1 MNLKKTML
9 YALALI
15 LAATIGDRF
24 GLHFGALALAVM
36 LLGIRGS
43 AQWETGSDGK
53 SRHPH
58 EHILY
63 RKFGRWTK
71 VVRYGPLALLAVVAA
86 AARFT
91 GDEVLIRLSLYLL
104 WGGYLCW
111 LFASK
116 KHRGNE
122 LGES

>member
-43 AQWETGSDGK
+43 AQWGTGSDGK

-58 EHILY
+58 EYILY
-63 RKFGRWTK
+63 REFGRWTK

-86 AARFT
+86 P
-91 GDEVLIRLSLYLL
+91 
-104 WGGYLCW
+104 
-111 LFASK
+111 
-116 KHRGNE
+116 RGSR
-122 LGES
+122 GMKC